1 MKINQVIAILLT
13 VLGIIAGWQSASAG
27 ISLWIVI
34 LIAFA
39 IGMIV
44 YLLLDEDIF
53 KKKVK
58 KWKQRTP

>member
-58 KWKQRTP
+58 K